1 MESYRPAIL
10 CLGAM
15 GGEGLSLQWLSSQW
29 CWAER
34 EGDCTDDSYN
44 GSISGALIQGDQ
56 REDVR
61 FLFQVIFGDDTAPT
75 HTSGI

>member
-44 GSISGALIQGDQ
+44 GSITTIRLGGALIQGDQ
-56 REDVR
+56 RER
-61 FLFQVIFGDDTAPT
+61 T
-75 HTSGI
+75 